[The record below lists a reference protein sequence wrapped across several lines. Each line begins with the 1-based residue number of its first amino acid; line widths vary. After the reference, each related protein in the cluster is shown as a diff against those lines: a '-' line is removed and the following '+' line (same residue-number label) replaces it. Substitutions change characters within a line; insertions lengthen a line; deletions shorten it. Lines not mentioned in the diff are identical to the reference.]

1 LYHEIVNYISTKP
14 KSMQRILRL
23 VFFLL
28 VCSGATELWAQERVV
43 TGKVTSSDDGIALPG
58 VNVIVKGTTTGTVTD
73 IDGTYSIKVLSN
85 ETILAFTFVGFATQ
99 EVKVGALAKVD
110 VTLVSDARQL
120 AEVVVIGYGSQIKQ
134 ELTGNIASVKGS
146 DIKNIPVP
154 NMTQALQGRAAG
166 VFVEGNSGRVGEGIK
181 VRVRGAS
188 SLSASNEPLYV
199 VDGIPINNSTL
210 SSAQTGTAVNNGS
223 ALASINFNDIESF
236 EILKDASAAAIYG
249 SRASNGVVLITT
261 KRGKQ
266 GKTSFTLDTQYG
278 FSKPTNFREFLNA
291 QEYVEFYREAA
302 RNTAIYEFNRA
313 VPANPGGYATEQDA
327 IDDYVAGIE
336 GLFDTFAGHTNW
348 RTGEVDTNWEKEA
361 FKSNPIIK
369 TVNLSASGGNEK
381 TKFFISGEYTDQDG
395 ILLNNAFQRLSSRV
409 NLDQT
414 VNERFKMGFS
424 LGLSKT
430 TTDRT
435 TQDNDFGTPLQAVAL
450 APITP
455 VRDPKGNLY
464 DIPVTTYYN
473 PLINAENAQYQ
484 SIIFRNIGSVYGE
497 YRFLKSLSFRSELGI
512 DILDQN
518 DEQFFGS
525 KTQSAATNG
534 FAQSDWLRS
543 VNYNTNNYFTHT
555 FEKEDHSLISTV
567 GMSFQRTDQN
577 QTNVL
582 GEQFPT
588 DDLKKLASA
597 GLITGGFSNGTQ
609 FSFLSYF
616 ARANYSYKGKYLLSI
631 NGRVDGSSR
640 FGINERYGFFP
651 SASAGW
657 ILSNESFLS
666 ENKILSFLKLR
677 ASYGVVGN
685 SEVGNFNQF
694 GLWQAQSPYNG
705 TSTLTP
711 TQVPNPDLTWELT
724 KQVDIGIDFGLFNNR
739 ITGELD
745 YYKKN
750 TEDLLFNTPVPGT
763 SGFRTVL
770 KNIGE
775 MQNEGFEIVLNSTNI
790 DRGGFRWTTSLNLA
804 KNRNKILKLDGL
816 QQNIP
821 GNNGRYLNSLLVGES
836 LGIFY
841 GPKYAGVDPQ
851 NGDPLFFRQ
860 DGETTTN
867 RYTEAGNFI
876 VGDPN
881 PDWVGGIT
889 NTISFKGFD
898 VSVLLQVVYGN
909 DIINGAGGF
918 MSANGD
924 FFDNQTKDQLRRWQK
939 PGDITDVPQA
949 RLNVFETNLDNGVRA
964 SSRYVYDGSY
974 LRVKNLS
981 VGYSFPNKILTRL
994 KLNSARLY
1002 VTGVNLFTFTNYP
1015 GWDPEVNADFRAE
1028 AAQNGNRNQGNDFY
1042 SAPQIKSVI
1051 FGINLGF

>member
-1 LYHEIVNYISTKP
+1 MRK
-14 KSMQRILRL
+14 ILQL
-23 VFFLL
+23 FFFLL
-28 VCSGATELWAQERVV
+28 TCCGAVELRAQSRLV
-43 TGKVTSSDDGIALPG
+43 TGKVTSAEDGSTLPG
-58 VNVIVKGTTTGTVTD
+58 VNVLVKGTTTGTVTD
-73 IDGTYSIKVLSN
+73 IEGAYSIQVSSN
-85 ETILAFTFVGFATQ
+85 ETILVFTFVGFATQ
-99 EVKVGALAKVD
+99 EVKVGVLAKVD
-110 VTLVSDARQL
+110 VTLASDARQL

-146 DIKNIPVP
+146 DIKNMPVP

-291 QEYVEFYREAA
+291 KEYVELYREAA

-336 GLFDTFAGHTNW
+336 GLFDTFAGHTDW

-361 FKSNPIIK
+361 FKSSPIIK
-369 TVNLSASGGNEK
+369 TINLSASGGNDK

-450 APITP
+450 SPITP
-455 VRDPKGNLY
+455 VRDPNGNLY

-497 YRFLKSLSFRSELGI
+497 YRFLKSLTFRSELGI

-543 VNYNTNNYFTHT
+543 VNYNTNNYLTHT
-555 FEKEDHSLISTV
+555 FEKDDHSLISTL

-597 GLITGGFSNGTQ
+597 GLITGGFSTGTQ

-616 ARANYSYKGKYLLSI
+616 ARANYSYKGKYLLSV

-640 FGINERYGFFP
+640 FGVNERYGFFP

-666 ENKILSFLKLR
+666 ENKVLSFLKVR

-694 GLWQAQSPYNG
+694 GLWGAQSPYNG

-724 KQVDIGIDFGLFNNR
+724 KQVDVGIDFGLFNNR

-775 MQNEGFEIVLNSTNI
+775 MQNEGLEIVLNSTNI

-804 KNRNKILKLDGL
+804 KNRNKILKLDG
-816 QQNIP
+816 QQQIIP

-867 RYTEAGNFI
+867 KYTEAGNFI

-889 NTISFKGFD
+889 NTFSYKGFD
-898 VSVLLQVVYGN
+898 FSVLLQGVYGN

-918 MSANGD
+918 MSANAD

-939 PGDITDVPQA
+939 PGDVTDVPQA
-949 RLNVFETNLDNGVRA
+949 RLNVFETTLDNGTLA
-964 SSRYVYDGSY
+964 SSRYVFDGSY
-974 LRVKNLS
+974 LRVKNVSL
-981 VGYSFPNKILTRL
+981 GYNLPNQILTRL

-1002 VTGVNLFTFTNYP
+1002 VTGVNLFTFTSYP

-1051 FGINLGF
+1051 FGINLSF